1 MLLEQQDMKTVT
13 SLSSDVYYQG
23 QYWNNIPQILRYICK
38 KFTGDEDRWWI
49 EDFRERYAAQP
60 FKHGLFLN
68 CGDGRWEREFIDKN
82 IVESA
87 TAFDISPDL
96 LKKAESLKGERS
108 INYILADANK
118 IIFKKSSF
126 DLIVNIAA
134 LHHVQYIN
142 RLCEI
147 LALSLKSN
155 GYLVSFDYAGP
166 YRNQYSFINWLLIK
180 IINGSLSENIRKPN
194 LGYPH
199 LPTMLK
205 QDPTEAIHSNLIIK
219 TIYRFFDVIERNDT
233 GGGIAYTIFTHNPR
247 LLDERVLELPE
258 VKLNIER
265 VLKLDDILS
274 KLRIIPN
281 FFSYLIAK
289 PKKDLQ
295 IKIKKNKYLQVI
307 ENIREEYSLKL
318 KNSYTIKDYLI
329 LMKNCRS
336 RRKRVKMALQYIS
349 ISPVKCFKILRHFL
363 NRR

>member
-1 MLLEQQDMKTVT
+1 MKTVT
-13 SLSSDVYYQG
+13 NLSSEVYYQG
-23 QYWNNIPQILRYICK
+23 QYWNNIPQVLRYICK
-38 KFTGDEDRWWI
+38 KFTGDENKWWI
-49 EDFRERYAAQP
+49 EDFRERYAVQP

-96 LKKAESLKGERS
+96 LKKADSLKEKRS

-118 IIFKKSSF
+118 IRFKKSSF
-126 DLIVNIAA
+126 DLVVNIAA

-147 LALSLKSN
+147 LLLSLKSD
-155 GYLVSFDYAGP
+155 GYLVSFDYIGP

-180 IINGSLSENIRKPN
+180 IINNSLSENIRKLN

-205 QDPTEAIHSNLIIK
+205 QDPTEAIHSNLILK
-219 TIYRFFDVIERNDT
+219 TIYRFFDIIERNDA
-233 GGGIAYTIFTHNPR
+233 GGGIAYTIFTHNPK
-247 LLDERVLELPE
+247 LLDEKVLDLPQTR
-258 VKLNIER
+258 LDINQ
-265 VLKLDDILS
+265 VLKLDHALS

-295 IKIKKNKYLQVI
+295 IQIKKSKYFQVI

-318 KNSYTIKDYLI
+318 ENSYTIKDYLI
-329 LMKNCRS
+329 LIKNCRS
-336 RRKRVKMALQYIS
+336 QRKRVKMALQYIS
-349 ISPVKCFKILRHFL
+349 TSPVKFFKILRHFL
-363 NRR
+363 FRR